1 MDNCDKQIYCTHN
14 ELYGEAKCSYIT
26 NDPISSSRDGSET
39 SSRCRSRVL
48 GNVYVGHQDGAEVI
62 AVTVVW
68 LSVPDGLV

>member
-1 MDNCDKQIYCTHN
+1 MDNCDEQIYCTHY
-14 ELYGEAKCSYIT
+14 ELYGETKWTYIT
-26 NDPISSSRDGSET
+26 NDPISSSRDGSGK

-62 AVTVVW
+62 AVTVAW